1 MADCKSEWL
10 RLPGSWSHG
19 VTRDGRVFFIDEEA
33 QRTTWLHPATGEA
46 VISGHRKTA
55 DLPTGWEEGYT
66 FEGAR
71 YYINHNEWKV
81 TCKHPVT
88 GHTSQE
94 NCIFVMNDDFR
105 TAAAI
110 PSQDKKDRP
119 VSLVSEVS
127 TYTMA
132 SEMALLPTSPVC
144 RSSRPS
150 KKIHNF
156 GKRSNSIK
164 RNANAPVIKHG
175 WLYKQDSTGMK
186 LWKKRW
192 FVLADLCLFYY
203 RDEKE
208 EGILGSILLPSF
220 KITPVMP
227 EDHINRKYAFKA
239 AHSNM
244 RTYYFYTETAK
255 EMESWMKAMI
265 EAALVQTEP
274 VKRMEKVASE
284 IAPRQEVNHVANHKI
299 LVKPELK
306 SNQQNIDSTLSHK
319 SINNTSIT
327 HTDKYGFE
335 PDGQDQHK
343 PLTKI
348 NSVKLHPAKSETE
361 NVASS
366 TTTVQILQYKSLQAN
381 SSNEHSPI
389 GPICDPVGNM
399 TFGRERLVSQNE
411 TGRGIQ
417 RTNSMVQLEQW
428 VKTQKGKGQ
437 EEEPRSVTCYQ
448 TLPRNLPSYRTQT
461 MPCYRTL
468 PRHSST
474 RADSVCTMMPS
485 AYDRVIRA
493 PSSQEKRKS
502 MRDDTMWQ
510 LYEWQ
515 QRQVYNKHGTL
526 SRHGAPLTMVN
537 LVDQSR
543 SIPPSPSHGSL
554 APYQVYSPLR
564 SYNMESR
571 LELSP
576 PVLRGDMT
584 IDSIK
589 SRRYRTPVNRINC
602 PPERKSMP
610 AGLPVQTLTA
620 ENLQGKTPEELTLLL
635 IKLRRQ
641 QAELNSIR
649 EHTAAQLVQLNL
661 SDANPKLAQ
670 HDEYRETLYSH
681 RTEELDVDAKL
692 SQLCE
697 QDKVVHEQEEKL
709 QQLHKEKHTLEQAL
723 LAASQEIEMNAD
735 NPSVVQ
741 SVALQRDVL
750 QNGLLST
757 CREISRATA
766 ELERM
771 WREYDKLEYDVTLA
785 RNHLHEQLDRFE
797 GVQADLAGHQRSQI
811 QKELWRIEDVMEGLS
826 KNKQQRNIAIAVSQ
840 SGPASTLRHR
850 QEEDE
855 TAPPRPPLPQLFD
868 LTEKGPSIPPLP
880 SERNLY
886 PCSTRNLVHHLDK
899 AKIHP
904 ELEDPRNGADSGPDY
919 RQYKSEPE
927 LTTVTEVDESNVDEK
942 SEVVPDKE
950 SVVSK
955 GLSFPIGIVPP
966 RSKSPISESST
977 IASYVTLRKHR
988 KMDGTVPHVE
998 RPRSAVEQLFLAE
1011 GPRPRMS
1018 VEEQLERIKRHQQA
1032 SLKDKRKGLSLLA
1045 LQDQSPAKNLSRENN
1060 QAKPLHPMDKYSLYR
1075 NRTVENNIKDL
1086 ETAVRNDNY
1095 DQHPETAAEE
1105 IARLKE
1111 GNIESIQQQ
1120 SESRKDF
1127 PSQELKIERCNE
1139 AETEMPSPNKIMSKS
1154 TTIDGIE
1161 IKSSVQTVTPVINLK
1176 TNTDEENAEEG
1187 VRLITISNEVA
1198 TDAPRSSK
1206 LVRENNLSPPKSPK
1220 SPSPSHPQ
1228 LTEGSHFMCV

>member
-1 MADCKSEWL
+1 
-10 RLPGSWSHG
+10 
-19 VTRDGRVFFIDEEA
+19 
-33 QRTTWLHPATGEA
+33 
-46 VISGHRKTA
+46 
-55 DLPTGWEEGYT
+55 
-66 FEGAR
+66 
-71 YYINHNEWKV
+71 
-81 TCKHPVT
+81 
-88 GHTSQE
+88 
-94 NCIFVMNDDFR
+94 
-105 TAAAI
+105 
-110 PSQDKKDRP
+110 
-119 VSLVSEVS
+119 
-127 TYTMA
+127 
-132 SEMALLPTSPVC
+132 MALLPTSPVC

-164 RNANAPVIKHG
+164 RNTNAPVIKHG

-239 AHSNM
+239 AHPNM

-274 VKRMEKVASE
+274 VKRTEKVATE
-284 IAPRQEVNHVANHKI
+284 IVPRQEVNHVANHKI
-299 LVKPELK
+299 LVKPDLQN
-306 SNQQNIDSTLSHK
+306 NQQNIDFTLGLKSTD
-319 SINNTSIT
+319 NTNIT

-335 PDGQDQHK
+335 TDGQDQHK

-348 NSVKLHPAKSETE
+348 NSAKLHPAKSETGS
-361 NVASS
+361 VVSS
-366 TTTVQILQYKSLQAN
+366 TTTVQSQQYKSLQAN
-381 SSNEHSPI
+381 CSNEHSPI
-389 GPICDPVGNM
+389 GPIFDPVGNV
-399 TFGRERLVSQNE
+399 TSGRERLVSQND

-428 VKTQKGKGQ
+428 VRTQKGKGQ
-437 EEEPRSVTCYQ
+437 EEEPRSITCYQ
-448 TLPRNLPSYRTQT
+448 TLPRNLPSYRAQA

-468 PRHSST
+468 PRHSTT
-474 RADSVCTMMPS
+474 RTDGICTVLPS
-485 AYDRVIRA
+485 AYDRVIRP

-515 QRQVYNKHGTL
+515 QRQVYHKHGTL
-526 SRHGAPLTMVN
+526 SRHSTPLTMVN
-537 LVDQSR
+537 LVEQSR

-589 SRRYRTPVNRINC
+589 SRRHRTPVNRIVC

-610 AGLPVQTLTA
+610 ASLPVQTFTP

-649 EHTAAQLVQLNL
+649 EHTAAQLMQLNL

-670 HDEYRETLYSH
+670 HDEYRETVYSH
-681 RTEELDVDAKL
+681 RSEDLDVDAKL

-757 CREISRATA
+757 CREVSRATA

-785 RNHLHEQLDRFE
+785 RSHLHEQLDRCE
-797 GVQADLAGHQRSQI
+797 GVQADLAAHQRSQI
-811 QKELWRIEDVMEGLS
+811 QKELWRIEDVMEGLN

-840 SGPASTLRHR
+840 SGPASALRHR
-850 QEEDE
+850 QE
-855 TAPPRPPLPQLFD
+855 
-868 LTEKGPSIPPLP
+868 
-880 SERNLY
+880 
-886 PCSTRNLVHHLDK
+886 
-899 AKIHP
+899 
-904 ELEDPRNGADSGPDY
+904 GPDY

-942 SEVVPDKE
+942 SEVAPDKE
-950 SVVSK
+950 SVMSK
-955 GLSFPIGIVPP
+955 GLSFPVGIVPP
-966 RSKSPISESST
+966 RSKSPMPESST
-977 IASYVTLRKHR
+977 IASYVTLRKHK
-988 KMDGTVPHVE
+988 KMDGAVPQVE

-1032 SLKDKRKGLSLLA
+1032 SLKDKRKGLSLIT
-1045 LQDQSPAKNLSRENN
+1045 LQDQSPAKNLSRENS
-1060 QAKPLHPMDKYSLYR
+1060 QTKPLHPMDKYSLYR
-1075 NRTVENNIKDL
+1075 NRTAESNIKEL
-1086 ETAVRNDNY
+1086 EAAVRNDNC
-1095 DQHPETAAEE
+1095 DQHRETAAEE

-1111 GNIESIQQQ
+1111 GNVESNQQQ

-1127 PSQELKIERCNE
+1127 PSQVLKIERCNE
-1139 AETEMPSPNKIMSKS
+1139 AESEMLSPDKIMNKSKN
-1154 TTIDGIE
+1154 IDGIE
-1161 IKSSVQTVTPVINLK
+1161 IRSSVQTVAPVVNRK

-1187 VRLITISNEVA
+1187 VRLINISNEVA
-1198 TDAPRSSK
+1198 TDVPRSSK
-1206 LVRENNLSPPKSPK
+1206 LVRENNLSFPPQSPK

>member
-554 APYQVYSPLR
+554 APYQ
-564 SYNMESR
+564 
-571 LELSP
+571 
-576 PVLRGDMT
+576 
-584 IDSIK
+584 
-589 SRRYRTPVNRINC
+589 INC

-620 ENLQGKTPEELTLLL
+620 ENLQGKT
-635 IKLRRQ
+635 
-641 QAELNSIR
+641 
-649 EHTAAQLVQLNL
+649 
-661 SDANPKLAQ
+661 LAQ

>member
-110 PSQDKKDRP
+110 ASQDKKDRP

-244 RTYYFYTETAK
+244 RTYYFYTETAM

-274 VKRMEKVASE
+274 VKRMEKVATE

-319 SINNTSIT
+319 SINNTNIT

-335 PDGQDQHK
+335 TDGQDQHK

-399 TFGRERLVSQNE
+399 TFGRERLISQNE

-428 VKTQKGKGQ
+428 VKTQKGIGQ

-448 TLPRNLPSYRTQT
+448 TLPRNLPSYRTQA

-474 RADSVCTMMPS
+474 RTDSVCTVMPS

-502 MRDDTMWQ
+502 VRDDTMWQ

-526 SRHGAPLTMVN
+526 SRHGAPLAMVN

-610 AGLPVQTLTA
+610 AGLPVQTLTT
-620 ENLQGKTPEELTLLL
+620 ENLQGKT
-635 IKLRRQ
+635 
-641 QAELNSIR
+641 
-649 EHTAAQLVQLNL
+649 
-661 SDANPKLAQ
+661 LAQ

-757 CREISRATA
+757 CREISRATT

-797 GVQADLAGHQRSQI
+797 GVQADLAGHQHSQI

-868 LTEKGPSIPPLP
+868 LTKKGPSIPPLP

-886 PCSTRNLVHHLDK
+886 PCSTRNLVHLDK

-950 SVVSK
+950 SVISK

-977 IASYVTLRKHR
+977 IASYVTLRKHK
-988 KMDGTVPHVE
+988 KMDGTGPHVE

-1032 SLKDKRKGLSLLA
+1032 SLKDKRKGLGLLT

-1060 QAKPLHPMDKYSLYR
+1060 QAKPPHPMDKYSLYR

-1086 ETAVRNDNY
+1086 EAAVRDDNY

-1111 GNIESIQQQ
+1111 GNVESNQQQ

-1139 AETEMPSPNKIMSKS
+1139 AESEMPNPNKIMSKS
-1154 TTIDGIE
+1154 TTIDEIE

-1176 TNTDEENAEEG
+1176 TNTDEENAEG
-1187 VRLITISNEVA
+1187 VRLITISSEVA
-1198 TDAPRSSK
+1198 TDAPRNSK
-1206 LVRENNLSPPKSPK
+1206 LVRENNLSPPQSPK

>member
-127 TYTMA
+127 TFTMA

-274 VKRMEKVASE
+274 VKRMEKVATE

-335 PDGQDQHK
+335 TDGQDQHK

-474 RADSVCTMMPS
+474 RTDSVCTVMPS

-610 AGLPVQTLTA
+610 AGLPVQTLTT
-620 ENLQGKTPEELTLLL
+620 ENLQGKT
-635 IKLRRQ
+635 
-641 QAELNSIR
+641 
-649 EHTAAQLVQLNL
+649 
-661 SDANPKLAQ
+661 LAQ

-850 QEEDE
+850 QE
-855 TAPPRPPLPQLFD
+855 
-868 LTEKGPSIPPLP
+868 
-880 SERNLY
+880 
-886 PCSTRNLVHHLDK
+886 
-899 AKIHP
+899 
-904 ELEDPRNGADSGPDY
+904 GPDY

-1086 ETAVRNDNY
+1086 EAAVRNDNY

-1111 GNIESIQQQ
+1111 GNIESNQQQ

-1176 TNTDEENAEEG
+1176 TNTDEENAEEE

-1206 LVRENNLSPPKSPK
+1206 LVRENNLSPPQSPK

>member
-1 MADCKSEWL
+1 MADCRSEWL

-105 TAAAI
+105 TAAAMAA
-110 PSQDKKDRP
+110 QEKKDRP
-119 VSLVSEVS
+119 VSMVSEVS
-127 TYTMA
+127 TYTMG
-132 SEMALLPTSPVC
+132 SEMALLPTSPAG
-144 RSSRPS
+144 RSRSS

-164 RNANAPVIKHG
+164 RNANAPVIKRG

-208 EGILGSILLPSF
+208 ESILGSILLPSF
-220 KITPVMP
+220 KVAPVSP

-239 AHSNM
+239 AHPNM

-265 EAALVQTEP
+265 EAALVQTGP
-274 VKRMEKVASE
+274 VKRTEKLTSE
-284 IAPRQEVNHVANHKI
+284 ILPPKEVNHVANHKM
-299 LVKPELK
+299 LMKPELQN
-306 SNQQNIDSTLSHK
+306 NQKNIDPTPGLQQIDSTDF
-319 SINNTSIT
+319 T
-327 HTDKYGFE
+327 HADKYGFE
-335 PDGQDQHK
+335 REKLDQHEA
-343 PLTKI
+343 LTKI
-348 NSVKLHPAKSETE
+348 NNIKLQPAKSENGSGTIMSE
-361 NVASS
+361 NVD
-366 TTTVQILQYKSLQAN
+366 T
-381 SSNEHSPI
+381 
-389 GPICDPVGNM
+389 
-399 TFGRERLVSQNE
+399 GRERLFNLNDS
-411 TGRGIQ
+411 GRGIQ

-428 VKTQKGKGQ
+428 VRTHKGKVQ
-437 EEEPRSVTCYQ
+437 EEEPRSITCYQ
-448 TLPRNLPSYRTQT
+448 TLPRNLPSYRAQV
-461 MPCYRTL
+461 MPCYRTM
-468 PRHSST
+468 PRHSTT
-474 RADSVCTMMPS
+474 RPDSICTVSPS
-485 AYDRVIRA
+485 AYDRVLRR
-493 PSSQEKRKS
+493 PSSEEKRKS

-515 QRQVYNKHGTL
+515 QRQVYHKLGTL
-526 SRHGAPLTMVN
+526 SRHGTLSTPVTMMN
-537 LVDQSR
+537 IGEQSH

-564 SYNMESR
+564 SYNIESR
-571 LELSP
+571 SEVLSP
-576 PVLRGDMT
+576 ILRGDMT

-589 SRRYRTPVNRINC
+589 SRRHKTPVNRFVY
-602 PPERKSMP
+602 PSDRRSMP
-610 AGLPVQTLTA
+610 ASVPIQTITP

-649 EHTAAQLVQLNL
+649 ERTAAQLVQLNL

-670 HDEYRETLYSH
+670 QDDYRETLYSH
-681 RTEELDVDAKL
+681 GRENLDIDAKL

-697 QDKVVHEQEEKL
+697 QDKVVCEQEEKL

-723 LAASQEIEMNAD
+723 LAASQEIEMNAE
-735 NPSVVQ
+735 NPTVVQ

-757 CREISRATA
+757 CREVSRATA
-766 ELERM
+766 ELERT
-771 WREYDKLEYDVTLA
+771 WGEYDKLEYDITLA
-785 RNHLHEQLDRFE
+785 RSHLQEQLDRSE
-797 GVQADLAGHQRSQI
+797 AVQAELTGQQRPQI
-811 QKELWRIEDVMEGLS
+811 QKELWRIDDVMEGLTKS
-826 KNKQQRNIAIAVSQ
+826 KQQRRTSGNLGAAGSQ
-840 SGPASTLRHR
+840 SGSVSTLRHT
-850 QEEDE
+850 QE
-855 TAPPRPPLPQLFD
+855 
-868 LTEKGPSIPPLP
+868 
-880 SERNLY
+880 
-886 PCSTRNLVHHLDK
+886 
-899 AKIHP
+899 
-904 ELEDPRNGADSGPDY
+904 GPDY
-919 RQYKSEPE
+919 RLYKSEPE

-942 SEVVPDKE
+942 SEVVPEKE
-950 SVVSK
+950 SVASK
-955 GLSFPIGIVPP
+955 GLSFPVGIVPP
-966 RSKSPISESST
+966 RSKSPMPESST

-988 KMDGTVPHVE
+988 KMDGAVPHME
-998 RPRSAVEQLFLAE
+998 RPKSAVEQLFLAE

-1032 SLKDKRKGLSLLA
+1032 SLKDKRKGLSLIT
-1045 LQDQSPAKNLSRENN
+1045 LQDQSPAKGPSRDGN
-1060 QAKPLHPMDKYSLYR
+1060 QIKPLHSLQR
-1075 NRTVENNIKDL
+1075 SRTAESNIKEL
-1086 ETAVRNDNY
+1086 EAAVQNDNC
-1095 DQHPETAAEE
+1095 DQHRETAAEE

-1111 GNIESIQQQ
+1111 GNVEPNQQKLESG
-1120 SESRKDF
+1120 KDF
-1127 PSQELKIERCNE
+1127 SGQVLMSEKCME
-1139 AETEMPSPNKIMSKS
+1139 AECEIRSPDAMVDKPKD
-1154 TTIDGIE
+1154 IDGV
-1161 IKSSVQTVTPVINLK
+1161 KSRSSVQTVVSVVNRK
-1176 TNTDEENAEEG
+1176 TNIKTDEENAQEG
-1187 VRLITISNEVA
+1187 VKMINISNELA
-1198 TDAPRSSK
+1198 ADAPRSK
-1206 LVRENNLSPPKSPK
+1206 LVAEKRLSSPRQ
-1220 SPSPSHPQ
+1220 SPTSPSHPQ

>member
-71 YYINHNEWKV
+71 YYIN
-81 TCKHPVT
+81 
-88 GHTSQE
+88 
-94 NCIFVMNDDFR
+94 FR

-110 PSQDKKDRP
+110 ASQDKKDRP

-244 RTYYFYTETAK
+244 RTYYFYTETAM

-274 VKRMEKVASE
+274 VKRMEKVATE

-319 SINNTSIT
+319 SINNTNIT

-335 PDGQDQHK
+335 TDGQDQHK

-399 TFGRERLVSQNE
+399 TFGRERLISQNE

-428 VKTQKGKGQ
+428 VKTQKGIGQ

-448 TLPRNLPSYRTQT
+448 TLPRNLPSYRTQA

-474 RADSVCTMMPS
+474 RTDSVCTVMPS

-502 MRDDTMWQ
+502 VRDDTMWQ

-526 SRHGAPLTMVN
+526 SRHGAPLAMVN

-610 AGLPVQTLTA
+610 AGLPVQTLTT
-620 ENLQGKTPEELTLLL
+620 ENLQGKT
-635 IKLRRQ
+635 
-641 QAELNSIR
+641 
-649 EHTAAQLVQLNL
+649 
-661 SDANPKLAQ
+661 LAQ

-757 CREISRATA
+757 CREISRATT

-797 GVQADLAGHQRSQI
+797 GVQADLAGHQHSQI

-868 LTEKGPSIPPLP
+868 LTKKGPSIPPLP

-886 PCSTRNLVHHLDK
+886 PCSTRNLVHLDK

-950 SVVSK
+950 SVISK

-977 IASYVTLRKHR
+977 IASYVTLRKHK
-988 KMDGTVPHVE
+988 KMDGTGPHVE

-1032 SLKDKRKGLSLLA
+1032 SLKDKRKGLGLLT

-1060 QAKPLHPMDKYSLYR
+1060 QAKPPHPMDKYSLYR

-1086 ETAVRNDNY
+1086 EAAVRDDNY

-1111 GNIESIQQQ
+1111 GNVESNQQQ

-1139 AETEMPSPNKIMSKS
+1139 AESEMPNPNKIMSKS
-1154 TTIDGIE
+1154 TTIDEIE

-1176 TNTDEENAEEG
+1176 TNTDEENAEG
-1187 VRLITISNEVA
+1187 VRLITISSEVA
-1198 TDAPRSSK
+1198 TDAPRNSK
-1206 LVRENNLSPPKSPK
+1206 LVRENNLSPPQSPK

>member
-620 ENLQGKTPEELTLLL
+620 ENLQGKT
-635 IKLRRQ
+635 
-641 QAELNSIR
+641 
-649 EHTAAQLVQLNL
+649 
-661 SDANPKLAQ
+661 LAQ

-850 QEEDE
+850 QE
-855 TAPPRPPLPQLFD
+855 
-868 LTEKGPSIPPLP
+868 
-880 SERNLY
+880 
-886 PCSTRNLVHHLDK
+886 
-899 AKIHP
+899 
-904 ELEDPRNGADSGPDY
+904 GPDY